1 MNVVKKQ
8 LVTITLIQFYIMFTP
23 TEKMELQLEKARKKL
38 KNNSSSEPN
47 FESLNHIPCASDKS
61 PPKTMETSENNVNKH
76 LTTLSDGGEEENNS
90 KIENVQKKF
99 REIDSSHFDAE
110 IIDIDENEVV
120 QELERDEK
128 NSIKSN
134 YYNPTNDL
142 TCQTCLKTFKNI
154 YESRKHQKIVENP
167 GNIPIPDGSIGNHQ
181 CDFCDQTFLSNDYL
195 CSHIKKTHEMI
206 F

>member
-61 PPKTMETSENNVNKH
+61 PPKTMETSENNVNKQ

-99 REIDSSHFDAE
+99 REIDSSHFT
-110 IIDIDENEVV
+110 
-120 QELERDEK
+120 
-128 NSIKSN
+128 S
-134 YYNPTNDL
+134 
-142 TCQTCLKTFKNI
+142 
-154 YESRKHQKIVENP
+154 
-167 GNIPIPDGSIGNHQ
+167 
-181 CDFCDQTFLSNDYL
+181 FLPW
-195 CSHIKKTHEMI
+195 T
-206 F
+206 